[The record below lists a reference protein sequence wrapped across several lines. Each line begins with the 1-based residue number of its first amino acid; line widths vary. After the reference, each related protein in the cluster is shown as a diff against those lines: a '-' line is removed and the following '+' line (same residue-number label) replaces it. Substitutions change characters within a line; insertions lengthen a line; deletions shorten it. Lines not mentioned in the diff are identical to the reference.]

1 MTITLSNKESRFVF
15 LKAFRWFNSSLRFEN
30 PIRLD
35 CVEHSV
41 EPQTPFSDIGLVFLV
56 LQLVGNDDSKLVV
69 WSFQTTIR
77 GNRLS

>member
-41 EPQTPFSDIGLVFLV
+41 EPKSPLFDIGLILVV
-56 LQLVGNDDSKLVV
+56 LQLVCDDDSKLVV
-69 WSFQTTIR
+69 GSFA
-77 GNRLS
+77 S